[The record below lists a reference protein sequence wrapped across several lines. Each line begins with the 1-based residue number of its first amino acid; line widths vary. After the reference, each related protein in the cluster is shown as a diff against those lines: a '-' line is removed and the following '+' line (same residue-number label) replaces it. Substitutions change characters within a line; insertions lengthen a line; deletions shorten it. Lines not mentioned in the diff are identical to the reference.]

1 MSMTKEELV
10 PVVESLGEKKFRAA
24 QLFTWMSRGEEIDGM
39 NNLSKSFR
47 EKLKNE
53 CEYRLPKIV
62 EKYVSAI
69 DGTVKYLFSL
79 IDGECVESVFMHYEH
94 GTSLCVSSQAGCAM
108 GCKFCAST
116 LNGRVRNLT
125 PSEILGQGRGCN
137 SRYGRES

>member
-10 PVVESLGEKKFRAA
+10 PVVEALGEKKFRAA

-79 IDGECVESVFMHYEH
+79 IDGA
-94 GTSLCVSSQAGCAM
+94 GLSSII
-108 GCKFCAST
+108 F
-116 LNGRVRNLT
+116 
-125 PSEILGQGRGCN
+125 
-137 SRYGRES
+137 